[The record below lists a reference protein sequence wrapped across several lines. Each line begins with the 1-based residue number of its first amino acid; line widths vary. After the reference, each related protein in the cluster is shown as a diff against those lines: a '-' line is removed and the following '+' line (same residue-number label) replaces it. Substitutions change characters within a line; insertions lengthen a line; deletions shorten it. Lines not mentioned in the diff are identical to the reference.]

1 MAADPPSEPLPLPG
15 VDGDRDRNHDGDKV
29 AALERKVAAQAK
41 VIDVLTRRVEE
52 RANTPSTAFALFEE
66 SASLE
71 GAVRHRVQQSERQR
85 KELEQTVMELKQAQA
100 ELMHAQKLT
109 AIGQLAA
116 GVAHEINTPIQ
127 YVTDNTTFLQRSFA
141 TLLDV
146 VALARPMIE
155 EGIAPDP
162 EALVELRARLKRAR
176 LPYLEKQVPRAIEQS
191 LEGLNRV
198 ATIVRAMK
206 VFSHDSRGEKAEVN
220 LRESIESTV
229 TIARNEWKYVAD
241 VELLIDDDFPPVVCL
256 RDELNQV
263 ILNLVINAAHAI
275 ADVVGDGTDVRGLI
289 TISAVSEGDW
299 VELRIRDTGAGIP
312 ESIRARVFDPFFTTK
327 AVGKGTGQGLAIAY
341 SVVVEKHKGSIAFE
355 SELGRGTTFV
365 IRIPRDP
372 ESADK
377 EAA

>member
-1 MAADPPSEPLPLPG
+1 
-15 VDGDRDRNHDGDKV
+15 V
-29 AALERKVAAQAK
+29 AALERKLASQAK
-41 VIDVLTRRVEE
+41 IIDVLMRRVEE
-52 RANTPSTAFALFEE
+52 RANTPGANAFSLFAE

-71 GAVRHRVQQSERQR
+71 GAVRQRLREHERQR
-85 KELEQTVMELKQAQA
+85 LELEKTVKELRQAQA

-141 TLLDV
+141 TLLEV
-146 VALARPMIE
+146 VDLARPTIE
-155 EGIAPDP
+155 DGTLPSP
-162 EALVELRARLKRAR
+162 EALADLRARIKRAR
-176 LPYLEKQVPRAIEQS
+176 LPYIAKQVPRALEQS

-220 LRESIESTV
+220 LREAIESTV

-241 VELLIDDDFPPVVCL
+241 VELHIDDDFPPVVCL

-275 ADVVGDGTDVRGLI
+275 ADVVGDGSEVRGLI
-289 TISAVSEGDW
+289 TISAKAVDEW
-299 VELRIRDTGAGIP
+299 VEIRVRDTGAGIP
-312 ESIRARVFDPFFTTK
+312 EAIRRRVFDPFFTTK
-327 AVGKGTGQGLAIAY
+327 PVGKGTGQGLAIAY
-341 SVVVEKHKGSIAFE
+341 SVIVDKHKGSIAFE

-365 IRIPRDP
+365 IRLPRNPDRA
-372 ESADK
+372 EK

>member
-1 MAADPPSEPLPLPG
+1 MADLPRADPPSPGGSARPG
-15 VDGDRDRNHDGDKV
+15 VGEDAARV
-29 AALERKVAAQAK
+29 AVLERKLASQAK
-41 VIDVLTRRVEE
+41 VIDVLVRTVEE
-52 RANTPSTAFALFEE
+52 RANAPQAFALFEE

-71 GAVRHRVQQSERQR
+71 GAVRHRVQESERQR
-85 KELEQTVMELKQAQA
+85 RELENTVMELRQAQA

-141 TLLDV
+141 TLLEIVDLV
-146 VALARPMIE
+146 RPTLEDGQVPDADALAS
-155 EGIAPDP
+155 
-162 EALVELRARLKRAR
+162 VRARIKRAR
-176 LPYLEKQVPRAIEQS
+176 LPYLAKQVPRALEQS

-241 VELLIDDDFPPVVCL
+241 VELLIDEDFPPVVCL

-275 ADVVGDGTDVRGLI
+275 ADVVGDGSEVRGLI
-289 TISAVSEGDW
+289 TISAVSDGEW
-299 VELRIRDTGAGIP
+299 VEIRVRDTGAGIP
-312 ESIRARVFDPFFTTK
+312 EAIRPRVFDPFFTTK

-341 SVVVEKHKGSIAFE
+341 SVVVDKHKGSIFFE
-355 SELGRGTTFV
+355 SEIGRGTTFV
-365 IRIPRDP
+365 IRLPRHP
-372 ESADK
+372 ESAEE